1 MPAEGLDTATT
12 TAALA
17 INALKRDFI
26 LRMVPLAADAPGGR
40 LRAGVFRN
48 RDMDVDATP
57 HQ

>member
-1 MPAEGLDTATT
+1 MPAEGLDTAT

-26 LRMVPLAADAPGGR
+26 LRMEPLAADAPGGR

-48 RDMDVDATP
+48 LDMDVDATP